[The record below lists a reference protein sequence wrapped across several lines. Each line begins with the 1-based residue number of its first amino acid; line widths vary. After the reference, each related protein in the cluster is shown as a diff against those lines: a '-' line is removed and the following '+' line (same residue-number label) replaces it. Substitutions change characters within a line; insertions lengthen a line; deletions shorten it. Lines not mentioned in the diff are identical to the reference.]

1 MKKLMN
7 VTPFVVLL
15 FVVLVFGADISARAR
30 GQSPAAAPGKVSD
43 IPRPNPTGSNPK
55 PEAATAAVATMTGKT
70 FRDVREEILMATV
83 RCLFVS
89 DSALAVK
96 ELSQRVGYKSATSFA
111 RAIRRACGLC
121 PEELRFRVV
130 REEILAMR
138 IPEHVA

>member
-1 MKKLMN
+1 MSYDHR
-7 VTPFVVLL
+7 LL
-15 FVVLVFGADISARAR
+15 FQGISHSLNESPSISLVGLSREL
-30 GQSPAAAPGKVSD
+30 QVSPRT
-43 IPRPNPTGSNPK
+43 I
-55 PEAATAAVATMTGKT
+55 EMAVATMTGKT

-130 REEILAMR
+130 REEMLAMR
-138 IPEHVA
+138 IPVHVV

>member
-1 MKKLMN
+1 LSYDHG
-7 VTPFVVLL
+7 LL
-15 FVVLVFGADISARAR
+15 FQGVSHSLR
-30 GQSPAAAPGKVSD
+30 QSPSISLVGLSRQLQVS
-43 IPRPNPTGSNPK
+43 PRTI
-55 PEAATAAVATMTGKT
+55 EMAVATMTGKT

-83 RCLFVS
+83 TCLFVS

-130 REEILAMR
+130 REEMLAMR
-138 IPEHVA
+138 IPEHVV

>member
-1 MKKLMN
+1 MSYDHR
-7 VTPFVVLL
+7 LL
-15 FVVLVFGADISARAR
+15 FQGISHSLSKSPSISLVGLSREL
-30 GQSPAAAPGKVSD
+30 QVSPRT
-43 IPRPNPTGSNPK
+43 I
-55 PEAATAAVATMTGKT
+55 EMAVATMTGKT

-130 REEILAMR
+130 REEMLAMR
-138 IPEHVA
+138 IPKHVV

>member
-1 MKKLMN
+1 LSYDHR
-7 VTPFVVLL
+7 LL
-15 FVVLVFGADISARAR
+15 FQGISQSLR
-30 GQSPAAAPGKVSD
+30 QSPSISLVDLSRELQVS
-43 IPRPNPTGSNPK
+43 PRTI
-55 PEAATAAVATMTGKT
+55 EMAVATMTGKT

-130 REEILAMR
+130 REEMLAMR
-138 IPEHVA
+138 IPEHVV